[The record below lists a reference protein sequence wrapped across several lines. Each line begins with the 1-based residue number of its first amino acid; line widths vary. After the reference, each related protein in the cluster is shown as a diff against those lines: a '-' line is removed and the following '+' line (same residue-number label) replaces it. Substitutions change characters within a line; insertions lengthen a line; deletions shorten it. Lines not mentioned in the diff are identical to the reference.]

1 MGKGT
6 TSLLSRRCRHGLE
19 IKRLSGSGHFLFSFA
34 GLCRYGGRI
43 SAKTHFGAF
52 YGLSTVVFSV
62 KLRILRGSH
71 SENNGFMLSEEVSPH
86 GGYALGGGFA
96 ARRQKTNSLRAFSA
110 ECRRPLWRQ
119 DAGGFGCDTEDE
131 GSAVIFVCVC
141 LCAMMS
147 ARFCEQGFI
156 CSLTMRFMIRLV
168 GLRLTRSRTGFAE
181 CLSARN
187 TRSGARVSRKT
198 HSGAFYGVGIAFFAV
213 FLPVR
218 LRRMVWKNG
227 SFFVGKLFELG
238 SA

>member
-62 KLRILRGSH
+62 KLRILRCPH

-86 GGYALGGGFA
+86 GGKKLIPYAHFP
-96 ARRQKTNSLRAFSA
+96 R
-110 ECRRPLWRQ
+110 
-119 DAGGFGCDTEDE
+119 
-131 GSAVIFVCVC
+131 SAVARCGVKMRGFSVAIRKMKAQRLSLFAFG

-156 CSLTMRFMIRLV
+156 CSLTMQFMIRLV
-168 GLRLTRSRTGFAE
+168 GLRLTRSRPGFAE
-181 CLSARN
+181 CLSARK
-187 TRSGARVSRKT
+187 TRSGEK
-198 HSGAFYGVGIAFFAV
+198 
-213 FLPVR
+213 
-218 LRRMVWKNG
+218 LR
-227 SFFVGKLFELG
+227 
-238 SA
+238 

>member
-6 TSLLSRRCRHGLE
+6 TSLSARRCRHGLE

-62 KLRILRGSH
+62 KLRILRGPH

-86 GGYALGGGFA
+86 GGK
-96 ARRQKTNSLRAFSA
+96 KTNSVRAFST
-110 ECRRPLWRQ
+110 ECRRPCGVKMRGVSVAIRKMKAQRLSLF
-119 DAGGFGCDTEDE
+119 AFG
-131 GSAVIFVCVC
+131 

-156 CSLTMRFMIRLV
+156 CSLTMQFMIRLV
-168 GLRLTRSRTGFAE
+168 GLRLTRPRPGFAE
-181 CLSARN
+181 CLSPRK
-187 TRSGARVSRKT
+187 TRSGAK
-198 HSGAFYGVGIAFFAV
+198 
-213 FLPVR
+213 
-218 LRRMVWKNG
+218 LR
-227 SFFVGKLFELG
+227 
-238 SA
+238 